1 MPYATNQG
9 VRIYY
14 HVEGDGPPLVLL
26 HGMTSNSAHMWGE
39 TGYIDALKPDYRLI
53 LIDARGHGASDKPHD
68 RSAYTW
74 PIPVQDVVAVLD
86 HLAIDQAH
94 VMGYSSGG
102 GVCFGLAAYAPH
114 RVTSLLIGG
123 MPAQAD
129 SFAPFHHVDGTDPD
143 AFFAALEAK
152 LGVRL
157 PPEARA
163 RMATNDLQALAA
175 AAQDRPSL
183 EEVLPQMPMPCLL
196 FVGEADPWYPLV
208 RENATRIPRATFV
221 SFPGLGHGQVYRR
234 ADLVLPHV
242 TQFLRAVMGK
252 SA

>member
-39 TGYIDALKPDYRLI
+39 TGYIDALKPDHRLI

-102 GVCFGLAAYAPH
+102 GSASGWPH
-114 RVTSLLIGG
+114 TPRTGS
-123 MPAQAD
+123 
-129 SFAPFHHVDGTDPD
+129 
-143 AFFAALEAK
+143 
-152 LGVRL
+152 
-157 PPEARA
+157 PP
-163 RMATNDLQALAA
+163 
-175 AAQDRPSL
+175 
-183 EEVLPQMPMPCLL
+183 C
-196 FVGEADPWYPLV
+196 
-208 RENATRIPRATFV
+208 
-221 SFPGLGHGQVYRR
+221 
-234 ADLVLPHV
+234 
-242 TQFLRAVMGK
+242 
-252 SA
+252 